1 MKVKELLAA
10 KGRPVVTVGPNELRP
25 FGYRHRLV
33 ENNIGALPVCD
44 PGGVIVGILTERDIL
59 QECPRIK
66 TSPDLDSTRVKD
78 VMSRDVVIGVP
89 EDDLDYAVSIMAQK
103 GIRHLPILD
112 GSRLAGMVSMRDVV
126 ELQLEESKAQ
136 VRHLADYIAGGY
148 I

>member
-10 KGRPVVTVGPNELRP
+10 KGRPVVTIGPNDSIRLAI
-25 FGYRHRLV
+25 GRLV

-44 PGGVIVGILTERDIL
+44 SGGIIVGILTERDIL
-59 QECPRIK
+59 QECSRIK

-136 VRHLADYIAGGY
+136 VRYLADYIAGGY

>member
-10 KGRPVVTVGPNELRP
+10 KGRPVVTIGPNDSIRLAI
-25 FGYRHRLV
+25 GRLV

-44 PGGVIVGILTERDIL
+44 SGGIIVGILTERDIL
-59 QECPRIK
+59 QECSRIK
-66 TSPDLDSTRVKD
+66 TSSDLDSTRVKD

-136 VRHLADYIAGGY
+136 VRYLADYIAGGY